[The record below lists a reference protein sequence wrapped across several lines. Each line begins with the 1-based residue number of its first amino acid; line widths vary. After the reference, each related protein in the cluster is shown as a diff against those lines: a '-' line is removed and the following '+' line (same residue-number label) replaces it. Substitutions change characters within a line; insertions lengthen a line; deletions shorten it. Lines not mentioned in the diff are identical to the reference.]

1 VFQAWINSTPAVS
14 AVILIFKTIRK
25 AILQTNMRHGVAWF
39 VLSLVLPGRA
49 ASDPEE
55 LLSRAR
61 SRLQSAARGLSKYA
75 CIETV
80 ERQYYLP
87 VREDDAAP
95 QSQAAGSFCAMAEAD
110 RNSIQGAPKLDA
122 TDRLRLEVTISEGRE
137 IYSFPGA
144 TRFDTRNID
153 EIIRQG
159 PIGTGS
165 FGAHLLGVFDNPGVA
180 FQFSGEQT
188 SGLRTLLEYRFHV
201 PLEASHYRVKLA
213 NSWQPQAYDGS
224 FWLDAEGL
232 DLQRLV
238 IGAENVPPATTIC
251 ALNAELDYHRIHI
264 GDSEALLP
272 SKAQLH
278 ITLESSRQTHSITTF
293 SDCREYQAESA
304 LVFEDE
310 PQVGAATARPRGAPI
325 AAPIGLPLVLALTE
339 PIDTD
344 TAAAGDV
351 VSARVVQAVHRPHSN
366 EVLIPANATVR
377 GRVTRLEHHFFPS
390 PYFLIALSFN
400 RLEIQGEFSF
410 FAARSDT
417 NTDLA
422 KELGANVFGPSGGLG
437 YWNVGT
443 FLFPTSKRRYVMPAG
458 FESKWFTLATRG
470 R

>member
-1 VFQAWINSTPAVS
+1 
-14 AVILIFKTIRK
+14 
-25 AILQTNMRHGVAWF
+25 M
-39 VLSLVLPGRA
+39 
-49 ASDPEE
+49 
-55 LLSRAR
+55 
-61 SRLQSAARGLSKYA
+61 LQSMARGLSKYA

-87 VREDDAAP
+87 FEEADADPRPQAP
-95 QSQAAGSFCAMAEAD
+95 GSFCAQVNAD
-110 RNSIQGAPKLDA
+110 RDSGRGAPRLDA
-122 TDRLRLEVTISEGRE
+122 TDRLRLEVTVSEGRE

-144 TRFDTRNID
+144 TRFDTRDID

-165 FGAHLLGVFDNPGVA
+165 FGTHLTGIFDNPGVA

-201 PLEASHYRVKLA
+201 PLEASRYRVKLA
-213 NSWQPQAYDGS
+213 NSWQPMAYDGT
-224 FWLDAEGL
+224 FWLDPQAL
-232 DLQRLV
+232 DLERLV
-238 IGAENVPPATTIC
+238 IRAENVPPATTIC
-251 ALNAELDYHRIHI
+251 ALNAELDYHRLHI
-264 GDSEALLP
+264 GDGEALLP

-278 ITLESSRQTHSITTF
+278 ITLESSRQTNNITTF

-310 PQVGAATARPRGAPI
+310 PQVGAAAVRPRGAPI
-325 AAPIGLPLVLALTE
+325 ALPIGLPLVLALTE

-344 TAAAGDV
+344 TAAAGDAV
-351 VSARVVQAVHRPHSN
+351 AAKVVQPVYRSHSKDA
-366 EVLIPANATVR
+366 LIPAGATVR
-377 GRVTRLEHHFFPS
+377 GRITRLEHHMLPS

-400 RLEIQGEFSF
+400 RLEIEGVFSF

-417 NTDLA
+417 NSELA
-422 KELGANVFGPSGGLG
+422 KELGANVFGLSGGLG
-437 YWNVGT
+437 YWDVGT
-443 FLFPTSKRRYVMPAG
+443 FLFPTTKSHYVMPAG